1 MSREDGYISMRLYFD
16 HLDFADKCVR
26 KNFGQFEELIRFF
39 LALRGA
45 DSKLS
50 TALSTGFVDKDGSM
64 QAEDQV
70 PGGHSRPA

>member
-1 MSREDGYISMRLYFD
+1 VAAVHLSISIRLYFA

-26 KNFGQFEELIRFF
+26 IKFGQFEALIRFF
-39 LALRGA
+39 LAFRGA

-50 TALSTGFVDKDGSM
+50 TALSTGFVDKDASM
-64 QAEDQV
+64 QAEDHV